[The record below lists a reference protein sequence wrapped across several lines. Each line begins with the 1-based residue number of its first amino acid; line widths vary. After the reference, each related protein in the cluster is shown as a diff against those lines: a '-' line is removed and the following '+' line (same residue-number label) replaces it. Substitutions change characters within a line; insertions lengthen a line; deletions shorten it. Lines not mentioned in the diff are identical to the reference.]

1 MKPGSTTSSPL
12 LLAGTNTT
20 TTITTT
26 STSPLSLPT
35 TSTTATTPLPTT
47 TPSKPTSST
56 KTTPTP
62 KTTTTTTTPL
72 PRTTKTKTT
81 PPPKTTK
88 TKTKPPPKATTTITT
103 LLLTTTTTKTT
114 SPPTTTITP
123 LPLTKITK
131 TTRTATKATVNITII
146 TTTIPIEQTTTTSTI
161 ITTTS
166 TTTPPPPPTS
176 ITTSTTTT
184 TTSTS
189 ATTTIKESNFN
200 KWKQDAITVAGGNEK
215 GQELNQLDDPEGI
228 FIDKN
233 KNIFIADSGNHRI
246 VEWKYNATKGQI
258 MAGGNKQGNRMD
270 QLNNPTDVIVDQ
282 QTHSII
288 IADHGNKRVIQWLNQ
303 TQQILINNIGCYGLA
318 IDKHGFLYVSDYTKN
333 EVRRWKMGEY
343 NDGIIVA
350 GGNSEGDQLN
360 QFNSPTFIFVDED
373 QSVYVADWMNH
384 RVMKWRKDAKEGTVV
399 AGENSQGENLNQLSF
414 PQGVVVD
421 HLGQIYVA
429 DSGNNRIMGWC
440 EGKEEGE
447 IVVGENGG
455 GSQSNQLYG
464 PSGLSFDDE
473 GNLYVADYSNHRI
486 QKFDTSSTK
495 EIDDLRNQIDQLREK
510 LVNSQSLYNS
520 ETDRHTQVVEKLE
533 SCLTAIR
540 EQHRQE
546 TEQILTKK
554 RGELNELECELEK
567 QRERTVRLLNEKD
580 RELETLRKQ
589 LDNSP
594 IIDKQVSHTS
604 SISDLKETNEPT
616 TIMTELFPQHLS
628 TSTNGG
634 PISPLN
640 SDYNYLVYFNE
651 KQQLLEQELS
661 ALKKERREFDSTI
674 RELQQKYSYE
684 ISQLQVSNEQ
694 LTEDLEHIKLSTQ
707 RNENLTK
714 NEHNID
720 YIKNVFYHY
729 LLSNDTQVKHTM
741 ANALMTILHF
751 SSKEKAKIENQKP
764 NNSLATG
771 GGWFNTK

>member
-1 MKPGSTTSSPL
+1 MMSSKSELTKTIENQQSRITRLEQRLGDVVSAYKNLQKEKEALESTVRVLSSTTSNVEKSNTETE
-12 LLAGTNTT
+12 TNLNTQENTESGNETETT
-20 TTITTT
+20 HAASSEHSTIQDK
-26 STSPLSLPT
+26 LQ
-35 TSTTATTPLPTT
+35 
-47 TPSKPTSST
+47 
-56 KTTPTP
+56 
-62 KTTTTTTTPL
+62 
-72 PRTTKTKTT
+72 
-81 PPPKTTK
+81 
-88 TKTKPPPKATTTITT
+88 T
-103 LLLTTTTTKTT
+103 LQQN
-114 SPPTTTITP
+114 
-123 LPLTKITK
+123 
-131 TTRTATKATVNITII
+131 VTII
-146 TTTIPIEQTTTTSTI
+146 TEQKNRMEQMFQSDKRKLKTENEELKKLLEETKAENIIIKEKSDHEIKELKKQLRQSQRDHERETADHNVMVRELQTILSTERNKSETMEHQYDECRAKVVTLESQYDTLKKQYNNLNTQYQTKVNELKEKDSVDVEELKRSKEKVVELTTKIQDLEAKYTEQLRVESKRNQQLEKKLTDNTTEYAQRTSTNETHIAELSEQIGVIEKQRAQDQMAIQRLKERIAQLDVENSLLTKASSASIEQDDIGGTNDDSDNHHDLDTLLKHISKLKVLIRVANDRFGKSLTI
-161 ITTTS
+161 EDVLNIDREIS
-166 TTTPPPPPTS
+166 S
-176 ITTSTTTT
+176 GAINGSNL
-184 TTSTS
+184 SS
-189 ATTTIKESNFN
+189 ENNKILHIKCHEEIDRLKGELENYRN
-200 KWKQDAITVAGGNEK
+200 KTVAAFK
-215 GQELNQLDDPEGI
+215 
-228 FIDKN
+228 
-233 KNIFIADSGNHRI
+233 
-246 VEWKYNATKGQI
+246 
-258 MAGGNKQGNRMD
+258 
-270 QLNNPTDVIVDQ
+270 
-282 QTHSII
+282 
-288 IADHGNKRVIQWLNQ
+288 
-303 TQQILINNIGCYGLA
+303 
-318 IDKHGFLYVSDYTKN
+318 
-333 EVRRWKMGEY
+333 
-343 NDGIIVA
+343 
-350 GGNSEGDQLN
+350 
-360 QFNSPTFIFVDED
+360 
-373 QSVYVADWMNH
+373 
-384 RVMKWRKDAKEGTVV
+384 AK
-399 AGENSQGENLNQLSF
+399 AF
-414 PQGVVVD
+414 
-421 HLGQIYVA
+421 
-429 DSGNNRIMGWC
+429 
-440 EGKEEGE
+440 K
-447 IVVGENGG
+447 
-455 GSQSNQLYG
+455 
-464 PSGLSFDDE
+464 
-473 GNLYVADYSNHRI
+473 
-486 QKFDTSSTK
+486 DTSSTK